1 MTDAHV
7 KPGRHEIARIRETHY
22 LTDANR
28 KEYALGLWDTLKRA
42 TALRNLVAGTS
53 LLTILAL
60 AGGCE
65 TRGYFDQTELGRFEK
80 RPLTVRILK
89 NLDTGYEE
97 PDAKFVNAGGVRPAD
112 LVSLPSDYVI
122 GRNDLLQVSIAD
134 LVAPNV
140 ESQKISRVS
149 ETGSISLPWIGQIK
163 AAGLTEAQLEQA
175 IIQAYRD
182 ANFIPN
188 AQVSV
193 VTVEA
198 RSRTFSIYG
207 AVNQTGQFAIIDSNF
222 RLLDALVLARDFSQ
236 PVGIDYV
243 YVIRKQEHDLTEVPE
258 GATVPATQPTDVL
271 TPRSEAPMPKPK
283 MMMQDPPTTQP
294 GTDSRI
300 IVVDDQP
307 MQIEGGVVTPG
318 QRPAVDPAAPGEP
331 TPFEGF
337 NDLEEPSGLRVIRIP
352 VDALRRGELRYN
364 VVIRPQDFIWVPQPN
379 IGEYYMGGHVQR
391 TGVYSLTARNI
402 SLMQAVIAAGGLDQL
417 AWPERTMVVRRLS
430 TDQQVFARV
439 DLAKIFQGEQPD
451 IMLKPDDQIYV
462 GTNALAPFLA
472 AFRNGFRLTY
482 GFGFIYDRNY
492 WDDPNQ

>member
-1 MTDAHV
+1 
-7 KPGRHEIARIRETHY
+7 
-22 LTDANR
+22 
-28 KEYALGLWDTLKRA
+28 LGLWESLKRV

-53 LLTILAL
+53 LITALAL

-97 PDAKFVNAGGVRPAD
+97 PDAKFASAGGVRQAD
-112 LVSLPSDYVI
+112 LVSVPSDYVI

-140 ESQKISRVS
+140 ESQKVSRVS
-149 ETGSISLPWIGQIK
+149 ESGNISLPWIGQIK

-193 VTVEA
+193 VTIEA

-207 AVNQTGQFAIIDSNF
+207 AVNQTGQFAIVDSDF
-222 RLLDALVLARDFSQ
+222 RLLNALVLARDFSQ

-243 YVIRKQEHDLTEVPE
+243 YIVRQKEHDLTEVPE
-258 GATVPATQPTDVL
+258 GTTAPTTQPTDVL
-271 TPRSEAPMPKPK
+271 TPRSATPSPAPK
-283 MMMQDPPTTQP
+283 MLMQDPPTTAP
-294 GTDSRI
+294 GTESRI
-300 IVVDDQP
+300 IVVDDKP
-307 MQIEGGVVTPG
+307 LQIEGGVVTP
-318 QRPAVDPAAPGEP
+318 PTDPPVEPQPGEP

-337 NDLEEPSGLRVIRIP
+337 NDLQEPSGLRVIKVP
-352 VDALRRGELRYN
+352 VDAIKRGEMRYN

-402 SLMQAVIAAGGLDQL
+402 SLMQAIIAAGGLDQL

-430 TDQQVFARV
+430 TDKQVFARV

-451 IMLKPDDQIYV
+451 IMLKPDDQVYV

-492 WDDPNQ
+492 WDDNNQN